1 MRSTDMLVN
10 LENKVAFV
18 TGAGRGIGAGIAR
31 VFAAAGATTA
41 VVTKTAAHGQKT
53 IDGIR
58 AEGGAAL
65 LIEADVGRRSQA
77 QQAVSETVRQ
87 LGRLDILIHNAG
99 VCSTHSIEELPDAA
113 LNETLNVN
121 LKAAFWLVQA
131 AVPHL
136 RKAGGARILCTSSV
150 TGPRVT
156 APGLAHYAASKA
168 GLNGFIKTAA
178 LELAKDNITVNGV
191 EPGYILTP
199 AMAAYGEDAV
209 KAMAA
214 LIPMRAFGQ
223 PADVA
228 NAMLF
233 LASDA
238 AAYITG
244 QTLIVDGGSTLPESQ
259 VLQEQFESPKGNNKD
274 RC

>member
-1 MRSTDMLVN
+1 MRLSLAS
-10 LENKVAFV
+10 KVALV

-31 VFAAAGATTA
+31 VFAAAGAATA
-41 VVTKTAAHGQKT
+41 VVTRTAGYGQET
-53 IDGIR
+53 VDGIK
-58 AEGGAAL
+58 ASGGSASL
-65 LIEADVGRRSQA
+65 VEADLGRRAQA
-77 QQAVSETVRQ
+77 RRAVAETVERH
-87 LGRLDILIHNAG
+87 GRLDILIHNAG
-99 VCSTHSIEELPDAA
+99 VCPTHPIEELPDAA
-113 LNETLNVN
+113 LDETLNLN

-131 AVPHL
+131 ALPHL
-136 RKAGGARILCTSSV
+136 RKAGGARILFTSSV
-150 TGPRVT
+150 TGPRVS

-178 LELAKDNITVNGV
+178 LEFAKDGITVNGV
-191 EPGYILTP
+191 EPGYIMTP

-209 KAMAA
+209 KAMEAH
-214 LIPMRAFGQ
+214 IPMQTFGQ

-244 QTLIVDGGSTLPESQ
+244 QTLVVDGGSTLPESQ
-259 VLQEQFESPKGNNKD
+259 VLQEQFDSTAAKRRELVA
-274 RC
+274 

>member
-1 MRSTDMLVN
+1 MLVN
-10 LENKVAFV
+10 LENKVALV
-18 TGAGRGIGAGIAR
+18 TGAGRGIGAGIAQ
-31 VFAAAGATTA
+31 VFAAAGAVTA
-41 VVTKTAAHGQKT
+41 VVTRTAVHGRET
-53 IDGIR
+53 VDGIK
-58 AEGGAAL
+58 ASGGLASL
-65 LIEADVGRRSQA
+65 TEADVGHRAQA
-77 QQAVSETVRQ
+77 ERAVAETVERH
-87 LGRLDILIHNAG
+87 GRLDILIHNAG
-99 VCSTHSIEELPDAA
+99 ICPAHPIEELPDAA
-113 LNETLNVN
+113 LDETLNVN

-131 AVPHL
+131 ALPHL

-150 TGPRVT
+150 TGPRVA

-178 LELAKDNITVNGV
+178 LEFAKDNITVNGV
-191 EPGYILTP
+191 EPGYVMTP
-199 AMAAYGEDAV
+199 AMAAYGDETV

-214 LIPMRAFGQ
+214 LIPMQAFGQ

-244 QTLIVDGGSTLPESQ
+244 QTIIVDGGSTLPESQ
-259 VLQEQFESPKGNNKD
+259 VLQERFDFSAEKRQGS
-274 RC
+274 C